1 VTYLS
6 IFMIRLELN
15 GWDAHIGFSA
25 SHLLPGH
32 FKCGR
37 MHGHNYALNARILG
51 EESSKGLVFDFL
63 PLKKKLRKIA
73 DELDHKV
80 LLAEGM
86 KDMVKEDGEYIIK
99 INGKRYVFP
108 EEDVV
113 LLDINQVTTEELAR
127 YLLDRVIDDIDF
139 PETIKVVEI
148 GVDESRGQGAWARR
162 KL

>member
-1 VTYLS
+1 
-6 IFMIRLELN
+6 MIRLELN

-32 FKCGR
+32 YKCGR
-37 MHGHNYALNARILG
+37 IHGHNYALNAKILG

-86 KDMVKEDGEYIIK
+86 DDLRKKDNEYEVKVE
-99 INGKRYVFP
+99 GKRYVFP

-113 LLDINQVTTEELAR
+113 LLDIDQATTEELAR
-127 YLLDRVIDDIDF
+127 YLLEKVIEDIEF
-139 PETIKVVEI
+139 PDTIKVVEI

>member
-1 VTYLS
+1 
-6 IFMIRLELN
+6 MIRLELN

-25 SHLLPGH
+25 SHILPGH
-32 FKCGR
+32 YKCGR

-51 EESSKGLVFDFL
+51 EESSEGLVFDFL

-80 LLAEGM
+80 LLAKGM
-86 KDMVKEDGEYIIK
+86 NGLRKDGDEYE
-99 INGKRYVFP
+99 INIDGKRYVFP
-108 EEDVV
+108 EEDVMM
-113 LLDINQVTTEELAR
+113 LDINQATTEELAR
-127 YLLDRVIDDIDF
+127 YLLERVIDDIDF
-139 PETIKVVEI
+139 PDTIRVVEI

>member
-1 VTYLS
+1 
-6 IFMIRLELN
+6 MIRLELN

-32 FKCGR
+32 YKCGR
-37 MHGHNYALNARILG
+37 IHGHNYALNAKILG

-63 PLKKKLRKIA
+63 PLKQKLRKIA

-86 KDMVKEDGEYIIK
+86 DDLRKKDNEYEVKVE
-99 INGKRYVFP
+99 GKRYVFP

-113 LLDINQVTTEELAR
+113 LLDIDQATTEELAR
-127 YLLDRVIDDIDF
+127 YLLEKVIEDIEF
-139 PETIKVVEI
+139 PDTIKVVEI

>member
-1 VTYLS
+1 
-6 IFMIRLELN
+6 MIRLELN

-32 FKCGR
+32 YKCGR
-37 MHGHNYALNARILG
+37 IHGHNYALNARILG
-51 EESSKGLVFDFL
+51 EESPEGLVFDFL

-73 DELDHKV
+73 DELDHK
-80 LLAEGM
+80 LMLARGMEGLE
-86 KDMVKEDGEYIIK
+86 KNDEGYEIR

-113 LLDINQVTTEELAR
+113 LLDIDQATTEELAR
-127 YLLDRVIDDIDF
+127 YLLEKVIDDIDF